1 MKQPHLIQI
10 SIPQPCSED
19 WNKMTPQE
27 RGRFCDSC
35 QKCVVDFTGFTDEQL
50 HQYFRKYSGEKVCG
64 RFQNWQLKRV
74 VALSPKPR
82 NRFYKWFISLGFVVF
97 LAELL
102 GTEAKAQEPLTLHAQ
117 KYKKQ
122 KPGAVMGTISDEQGR
137 PLKQA
142 QVYILY
148 SDGSKVA
155 TSTDKDGIYIIK
167 NIIAGRYNLV
177 VSADRHKKHVVR
189 NVTVEPRHNTAVNAT
204 LTKPIREDDTVN
216 YIEYTPPAIDVYGMV
231 EVTEIK

>member
-1 MKQPHLIQI
+1 MKHQHPIQI
-10 SIPQPCSED
+10 SIQQPCSED

-27 RGRFCDSC
+27 QGRFCDSC

-50 HQYFRKYSGEKVCG
+50 HQYFRKHSGEKVCG
-64 RFQNWQLKRV
+64 RLQNWQLKRV
-74 VALSPKPR
+74 VALPPEPR
-82 NRFYKWFISLGFVVF
+82 NRFYRWFISLGFVVF

-102 GTEAKAQEPLTLHAQ
+102 GSEAKAQEPVTRHTQ

-122 KPGAVMGTISDEQGR
+122 KPGAVLGTISDEKGN
-137 PLKQA
+137 PVKQT

-148 SDGSKVA
+148 SDGSKTA
-155 TSTDKDGIYIIK
+155 TLTDDEGNYVIKKIIT
-167 NIIAGRYNLV
+167 GQHNLIV
-177 VSADRHKKHVVR
+177 TTDSYKKHVVS
-189 NVTVEPRHNTAVNAT
+189 NVTIKPKRNTCVNAV
-204 LTKPIREDDTVN
+204 LTKPTQQDDTVN